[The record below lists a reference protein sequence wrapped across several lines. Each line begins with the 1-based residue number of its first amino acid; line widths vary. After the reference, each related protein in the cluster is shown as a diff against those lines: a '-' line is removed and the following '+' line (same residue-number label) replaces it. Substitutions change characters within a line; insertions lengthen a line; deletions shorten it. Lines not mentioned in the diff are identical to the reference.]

1 MAREQIGELEE
12 LVLLAVGSLLDDA
25 YAVTILQTIVENTDR
40 RLDVTSI
47 HSVLRRLERK
57 GFVNSE
63 MGGATAV
70 RGGRRKKYFSLTRAG
85 RSILDETMAVR
96 ARLYNQLPR
105 LTFALPRL

>member
-12 LVLLAVGSLLDDA
+12 LVLLAVGSLLDNA
-25 YAVTILQTIVENTDR
+25 YAVTILETILENTER
-40 RLDVTSI
+40 RLDVTSV

-57 GFVNSE
+57 GLVTSE

-85 RSILDETMAVR
+85 RSVLDDIMAVR
-96 ARLYNQLPR
+96 VRLYNQLPK
-105 LTFALPRL
+105 LTFTLPGL

>member
-12 LVLLAVGSLLDDA
+12 LVLLAVGALLDDA

-57 GFVNSE
+57 GLVNSE

>member
-57 GFVNSE
+57 GLVNSE

-85 RSILDETMAVR
+85 RNILDETMAVR